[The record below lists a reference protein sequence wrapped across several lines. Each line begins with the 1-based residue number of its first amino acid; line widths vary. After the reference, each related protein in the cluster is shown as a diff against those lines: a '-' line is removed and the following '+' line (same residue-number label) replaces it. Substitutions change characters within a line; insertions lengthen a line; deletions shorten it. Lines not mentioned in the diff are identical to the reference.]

1 MKNIG
6 KYSFGMGDRFAKEG
20 KAQLQAILKAKE
32 ELNVEITPVW
42 NKSNREHK
50 TVHSKPESVR
60 VEADEAVKLLNWAGP
75 YFVDADHITLQTV
88 DDFLDSSDFFTIDV
102 AEYIGKSASEE
113 EIEKFI
119 QYCEK
124 YLGKLSIP
132 GIQTSFDI
140 TKESVNAIAKQFLL
154 AAKEAG
160 KVYDHISKAKG
171 RGNFV
176 AEVSMD
182 EVDNPQTPIELFFIL
197 AALKFYGVDPDT
209 IAPKFT
215 GRFNKGVDYVGDL
228 EQFAKEFEEDIL
240 VIKYAI
246 KEFSLPELLKLSVH
260 SGSDKFSIYPIIRG
274 AIKKHNVG
282 LHVKTAGTTWL
293 EELIGLAMA
302 ENEGLEI
309 AKEIYVEALDRFDEL
324 TGPYATVLDI
334 NKQNLPSV
342 ETVRGWSGDE
352 YANALRHEQDHPD
365 YNPDFRQLLH
375 CSYKIAG
382 EKGDRYLNTLEKFSD
397 LAGRNVMENL
407 YKRHIKRL
415 FI

>member
-1 MKNIG
+1 MKKLG

-32 ELNVEITPVW
+32 ELNVAITPVW
-42 NKSNREHK
+42 NKSNREHQ
-50 TVHSKPESVR
+50 TVHSLPQSVR
-60 VEADEAVKLLNWAGP
+60 KEADEAVKLLNWEGS
-75 YFVDADHITLQTV
+75 YFVDADHITLKTV
-88 DDFLDSSDFFTIDV
+88 DGFIDSSDFFTIDV
-102 AEYIGKSASEE
+102 AEYIGKSAADE

-119 QYCEK
+119 DFCKK
-124 YLGKLSIP
+124 YLGKVNIP
-132 GIQTSFDI
+132 GIETTFDI
-140 TKESVNAIAKQFLL
+140 TKEALEAIAKQFLL

-160 KVYDHISKAKG
+160 KVYDHIEKAKG
-171 RGNFV
+171 RTNFI

-197 AALKFYGVDPDT
+197 AALKFYNVDPDT

-228 EQFAKEFEEDIL
+228 EQFAREFEEDIL
-240 VIKYAI
+240 VIKYAV
-246 KEFSLPELLKLSVH
+246 KEFSLPASLKLSVH
-260 SGSDKFSIYPIIRG
+260 SGSDKFSIYPIIRD
-274 AIKKHNVG
+274 AIKKYDVG

-302 ENEGLEI
+302 ERDGLEL
-309 AKEIYVEALDRFDEL
+309 AKEIYFEALGRYAEL
-324 TGPYATVLDI
+324 TDPYATVLDI
-334 NKQNLPSV
+334 DMGKLPSV
-342 ETVRGWSGDE
+342 DTVKGWSGDN
-352 YANALRHEQDHPD
+352 YANALRHDQSHAD

-382 EKGDRYLNTLEKFSD
+382 EKGERYLSTLDKYSD

-407 YKRHIKRL
+407 YKRHIKKL